1 MVNMKCGVVFS
12 IKIQNLKPNFIVMKK
27 LGSNES
33 KRISQLLCQK
43 DIPELKLMLLSLD
56 KTRRI
61 HKCKTRVSACRY
73 EWSMNMATKNAR
85 YFTVIAMLMTLL
97 LFPPF
102 SAMGRQET
110 TTNSRTT
117 TTIVTNQDG
126 SSENE
131 TSSSS
136 SSSIIDKTQ
145 DLTQSGIGSMAE
157 NIGERVD
164 KLISST
170 TTNTTP
176 VQLSGKI
183 ASSRINLNN
192 GNVEQVLFGDWSV
205 NVRSIDDASFVAD
218 FSAHSSNSS
227 NNQEDAHYRIG
238 NLKLTS
244 LQRTNENIALGGTVD
259 VAEEKGARTWEESPV
274 TILLINDRA
283 IVIRFEQQGLN
294 EVFSNQ
300 PIIGVVVASQ

>member
-1 MVNMKCGVVFS
+1 
-12 IKIQNLKPNFIVMKK
+12 
-27 LGSNES
+27 
-33 KRISQLLCQK
+33 
-43 DIPELKLMLLSLD
+43 
-56 KTRRI
+56 
-61 HKCKTRVSACRY
+61 
-73 EWSMNMATKNAR
+73 MATKTAR
-85 YFTVIAMLMTLL
+85 YFTVIAILMTTLS

-102 SAMGRQET
+102 SAMGSRDET
-110 TTNSRTT
+110 TTSSSGTT
-117 TTIVTNQDG
+117 TTIVTNQD
-126 SSENE
+126 SSSQNG

-136 SSSIIDKTQ
+136 TIDKSR

-157 NIGERVD
+157 DIEEGADN
-164 KLISST
+164 LISST

-183 ASSRINLNN
+183 ASSRFNLNN

-205 NVRSIDDASFVAD
+205 NVRSINDASFVAD
-218 FSAHSSNSS
+218 FSARSSSSS

-259 VAEEKGARTWEESPV
+259 VTEEKGARTWGESPV
-274 TILLINDRA
+274 TILLVNDRA
-283 IVIRFEQQGLN
+283 LVIRFEQQELN

-300 PIIGVVVASQ
+300 PIIGVVAAASQ